1 MKKAIG
7 FVVGGLVML
16 CGVAPYGFGVRTE
29 QTLTALVQLA
39 EYVLDVPISTTRYT
53 RGWFSSTA
61 ATWLALPPELAEA
74 LRAYVPFVL
83 TPAASAAGLTI
94 MHRILHGPFPIALR
108 AGGTTSLLPVQTIL
122 TSELVPGVPGMSRD
136 GRQAAARSI
145 LQIYTTV
152 FLHGAG
158 QGHVFMPAFTFT
170 PPAAQP
176 ETTIVWDGLQGDVV
190 VEAQGYHLTGT
201 FQAPGLQLVG
211 ADKMFAL
218 HDASMRTNVSTER
231 RHMSRSDTFIRVGS
245 VALTPHTDTQ
255 AAWAVTGAELRMTT
269 ATASGMLQA
278 VADVQLETLRLADTS
293 YGTGTSHL
301 EIHRLHLPALVRLL
315 QALRALQQAEPD
327 LASLWLRWQL
337 SDGLAR
343 LLSECARSSPAFSL
357 TGVSLHT
364 TDGEI
369 RASVQVRVDGNRLL
383 VPGYLTQLLQ
393 AIEVE
398 AEGEAPVAWVRATTI
413 AQVRR
418 ALRRRSRLAG
428 WLPDPALDV
437 LATTITDQQL
447 RNLVAQEY
455 LVLDGDM
462 YKSKMRYSR
471 GQLLVH
477 GKPVDVPILAP

>member
-29 QTLTALVQLA
+29 QTLTTLVQLA
-39 EYVLDVPISTTRYT
+39 EYVLDVPISTTQYT
-53 RGWFSSTA
+53 RGWFSSSA
-61 ATWLALPPELAEA
+61 ATWLALAPELAEA

-83 TPAASAAGLTI
+83 TPAASAEGLTVV
-94 MHRILHGPFPIALR
+94 HHILHGPFPMALR
-108 AGGTTSLLPVQTIL
+108 AGGTTSLWPVQTML
-122 TSELVPGVPGMSRD
+122 TSELVPGVPGVSGN
-136 GRQAAARSI
+136 GRQAAARRI
-145 LQIYTTV
+145 LQVYTTI

-170 PPAAQP
+170 APASQP
-176 ETTIVWDGLQGDVV
+176 ETSIVWDGLQGDVV
-190 VEAQGYHLTGT
+190 VDAQGYHVTAA
-201 FQAPGLQLVG
+201 FQAPRLQLVG
-211 ADKMFAL
+211 EKTTFAL
-218 HDASMRTNVSTER
+218 HEASLRTDVSTER
-231 RHMSRSDTFIRVGS
+231 RHRRRSDTFVRVGS

-255 AAWAVTGAELRMTT
+255 ATWAVTGAELRTTT
-269 ATASGMLQA
+269 ATAGGMLQA
-278 VADVQLETLRLADTS
+278 VANVQLETLRLADTT
-293 YGTGTSHL
+293 YGTGTSRL

-315 QALRALQQAEPD
+315 QALRALQQVEPD
-327 LASLWLRWQL
+327 LASLWRRWQL

-343 LLSECARSSPAFSL
+343 LLSECARSSPEFALS
-357 TGVSLHT
+357 GVSLRT
-364 TDGEI
+364 ADGEL

-383 VPGYLTQLLQ
+383 APGYLTQLLQ

-398 AEGEAPVAWVRATTI
+398 AEGEAPVAWVRATAI

-418 ALRRRSRLAG
+418 AIRQRSRLAS

-462 YKSKMRYSR
+462 YKSKMRYTR

-477 GKPVDVPILAP
+477 GKPVDVPLLMP

>member
-7 FVVGGLVML
+7 LVVGGLVML

-39 EYVLDVPISTTRYT
+39 EYVLDVPISTIRYT
-53 RGWFSSTA
+53 RGWLSSTA
-61 ATWLALPPELAEA
+61 ATWLALPPEIAEA

-83 TPAASAAGLTI
+83 TPAASAEGLMI
-94 MHRILHGPFPIALR
+94 MHRILHGPFPIAIR
-108 AGGTTSLLPVQTIL
+108 ASGTASLLPVQTIL
-122 TSELVPGVPGMSRD
+122 TSELVPGVPGVSRD
-136 GRQAAARSI
+136 GRQAAARPI
-145 LQIYTTV
+145 LQVYTNV

-158 QGHVFMPAFTFT
+158 QGHVVMPAFTFT

-190 VEAQGYHLTGT
+190 VDAQSYHVTGA

-211 ADKMFAL
+211 AKQTFAL
-218 HDASMRTNVSTER
+218 HDASLRADVSTKR
-231 RHMSRSDTFIRVGS
+231 HHMSRSDTFVRVGS

-255 AAWAVTGAELRMTT
+255 ATWAVTGARLHTTT
-269 ATASGMLQA
+269 ATAGGMLQA
-278 VADVQLETLRLADTS
+278 VVDVQIETLRLADTS
-293 YGTGTSHL
+293 YDTGTSHL
-301 EIHRLHLPALVRLL
+301 AIHRLHLPALVRLL
-315 QALRALQQAEPD
+315 QALRALQQVEPD
-327 LASLWLRWQL
+327 LASLWRRWQL

-343 LLSECARSSPAFSL
+343 LLSECARSSPEFAL
-357 TGVSLHT
+357 TGVSLRT
-364 TDGEI
+364 PDGEI
-369 RASVQVRVDGNRLL
+369 RASVQVRVDGSRLL
-383 VPGYLTQLLQ
+383 APGYLTQLLQ

-398 AEGEAPVAWVRATTI
+398 AAGEAPVAWVRATTI

-418 ALRRRSRLAG
+418 AIRQRSRLAV

-462 YKSKMRYSR
+462 YKSKVRYAR

-477 GKPVDVPILAP
+477 GKPVDVPVLTP

>member
-1 MKKAIG
+1 
-7 FVVGGLVML
+7 
-16 CGVAPYGFGVRTE
+16 
-29 QTLTALVQLA
+29 
-39 EYVLDVPISTTRYT
+39 
-53 RGWFSSTA
+53 
-61 ATWLALPPELAEA
+61 
-74 LRAYVPFVL
+74 
-83 TPAASAAGLTI
+83 
-94 MHRILHGPFPIALR
+94 
-108 AGGTTSLLPVQTIL
+108 
-122 TSELVPGVPGMSRD
+122 
-136 GRQAAARSI
+136 
-145 LQIYTTV
+145 
-152 FLHGAG
+152 
-158 QGHVFMPAFTFT
+158 
-170 PPAAQP
+170 
-176 ETTIVWDGLQGDVV
+176 VV
-190 VEAQGYHLTGT
+190 VEAQGYHVTGT
-201 FQAPGLQLVG
+201 FQAPGLQLIG
-211 ADKMFAL
+211 ADKRFAL

-231 RHMSRSDTFIRVGS
+231 RHMSRSDTFVRIGS

-255 AAWAVTGAELRMTT
+255 ATWAVTGAELRTT
-269 ATASGMLQA
+269 AATASGMLQA
-278 VADVQLETLRLADTS
+278 VADVQIETLRLADAS
-293 YGTGTSHL
+293 YGFGTSHL

-327 LASLWLRWQL
+327 LASLWLRWQF

-343 LLSECARSSPAFSL
+343 LLSECARSNPTFAL

-369 RASVQVRVDGNRLL
+369 RASAQVRVDGNRLL

-418 ALRRRSRLAG
+418 ALRRRSRLAV

-477 GKPVDVPILAP
+477 GKPVDVPILTP